1 MDSPQRTDTSSL
13 SNVETKS
20 REELPGPRTWSSKF
34 RDAGRGIGF
43 AIRSEKSF
51 VVHAFA
57 TICVVAAAVTFRVS
71 PTEWAVLLVC
81 IASVVAAECFNSAIE
96 SLARTITREMNREIG
111 QALDMAAGAVLLIS
125 LGAACAGLAVFV
137 PHVLRFVT
145 S

>member
-1 MDSPQRTDTSSL
+1 MR
-13 SNVETKS
+13 K
-20 REELPGPRTWSSKF
+20 EELPERRTWAAKF

-43 AIRSEKSF
+43 AVRSEKSF

-57 TICVVAAAVTFRVS
+57 TSCVIAAAVTFRVS

-96 SLARTITREMNREIG
+96 SLARAITRETNPEIG

-125 LGAACAGLAVFV
+125 LGVAGAGLAIFS
-137 PHVLRFVT
+137 PHVLRAVT